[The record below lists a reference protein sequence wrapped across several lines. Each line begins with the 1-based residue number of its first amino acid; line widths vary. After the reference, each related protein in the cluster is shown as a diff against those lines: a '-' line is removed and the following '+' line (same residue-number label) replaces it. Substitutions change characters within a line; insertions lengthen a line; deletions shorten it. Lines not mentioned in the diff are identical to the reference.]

1 MVLRHIFG
9 FVVLVWSMA
18 GMASAQG
25 AEPEKIRNFLTV
37 TGFDVAIASIQQGAM
52 AGPALA
58 GDAPDQF
65 SREWVRLAETV
76 FDPDQMVDD
85 AIEMLG
91 AVMPVA
97 LLDHGMAFY
106 GSDLGQHIV
115 AIENETHMEEGDA
128 KQAAGEKLVT
138 QLIEENSPRMD
149 VFRAMSKAIGSV
161 DVAIRSI
168 VEIQVRYLMAASAA
182 GASDLDL
189 DEADLRAMLMSQ
201 QDEMR
206 RNIEVNGVVAN
217 AYAYRALTDQELI
230 DYLSALQDPEMK
242 QVYEVLNAVQ
252 YEIMADR
259 YEKLAS
265 RLAGLAPETEL

>member
-9 FVVLVWSMA
+9 FLVLVWSLA
-18 GMASAQG
+18 GMATAQG

-52 AGPALA
+52 MGPALTGEA
-58 GDAPDQF
+58 SDQF
-65 SREWVRLAETV
+65 GREWVRLAETV
-76 FDPDQMVDD
+76 FEPKEMVDD
-85 AIEMLG
+85 AVEMIG

-97 LLDHGMAFY
+97 LLDHGVAFY

-115 AIENETHMEEGDA
+115 AIENETHMEDDDT
-128 KQAAGEKLVT
+128 KQAAGEKLVM
-138 QLIEENSPRMD
+138 QLIEDGSPRMD
-149 VFRAMSKAIGSV
+149 VFRAMSLAIGSV

-168 VEIQVRYLMAASAA
+168 VEIQVRYLMAAAAA
-182 GASDLDL
+182 GASDIEM

-217 AYAYRALTDQELI
+217 AYAYRTLTDQELI
-230 DYLSALQDPEMK
+230 DYLSALQDPDMK
-242 QVYEVLNAVQ
+242 QIYEVLNAVQ

-265 RLAGLAPETEL
+265 ELAGLAPETEL

>member
-9 FVVLVWSMA
+9 FLVLVCSLS

-52 AGPALA
+52 MGPALT
-58 GDAPDQF
+58 GEAPEQF
-65 SREWVRLAETV
+65 GREWVRLAETV
-76 FDPDQMVDD
+76 FEPKQMVDD
-85 AIEMLG
+85 AIEMIG

-97 LLDHGMAFY
+97 LLDHGIAFY

-115 AIENETHMEEGDA
+115 AIENETHMEDDDT

-138 QLIEENSPRMD
+138 QLIDEGSPRMD
-149 VFRAMSKAIGSV
+149 VFRAMSLAIGSV

-182 GASDLDL
+182 GATDIEM

-206 RNIEVNGVVAN
+206 RNIEVSGVIAN

-259 YEKLAS
+259 YEKLAGA
-265 RLAGLAPETEL
+265 LAGLAPETEL

>member
-9 FVVLVWSMA
+9 FLVLVWSVS
-18 GMASAQG
+18 GLASAQG

-52 AGPALA
+52 MGPALT
-58 GDAPDQF
+58 GEAPDQF
-65 SREWVRLAETV
+65 GREWVRLAETV
-76 FDPDQMVDD
+76 FEPKQMVDD
-85 AIEMLG
+85 AVEMIG

-97 LLDHGMAFY
+97 LLDHGVAFY

-115 AIENETHMEEGDA
+115 AIENETHMEDDDT
-128 KQAAGEKLVT
+128 KQAAGEKLVM
-138 QLIEENSPRMD
+138 QLIDEGSPRMD
-149 VFRAMSKAIGSV
+149 VFRAMSLAIGSV

-168 VEIQVRYLMAASAA
+168 VEIQVRYLMAAAAA
-182 GASDLDL
+182 GATDIEM

-230 DYLSALQDPEMK
+230 DYLSALQDPNMK

-265 RLAGLAPETEL
+265 ELAGLAPETDL